1 MKKKYMVTL
10 TDEEQQLD
18 RHLATNRPLNPA
30 LALGAR
36 ISGAALRTV
45 I

>member
-18 RHLATNRPLNPA
+18 RHLATNRPRGPA
-30 LALGAR
+30 QRSTAGKDGLGK
-36 ISGAALRTV
+36 T
-45 I
+45 